1 MLISRVVAVSLAFGL
16 LPSIARADGCT
27 ARDYLAMPLPETQ
40 GRSMIAIALET
51 AYPGLKV
58 DDRARTLT
66 TGVQTLPLGI
76 VHSGHP
82 RARLANASIVDQFS
96 QIYPLAFDLTA
107 REKPWFDPGR
117 ARNDSLFRALYG
129 QTEAEVAALLK
140 RAEYQGPQ
148 RRARFAMNRRHC
160 AARQL
165 QAALDAL
172 LASGENFDR
181 YFTQVGG
188 SFNWRR
194 IAGTQ
199 RLSSH
204 SFGIAVDFNTQLG
217 GYWRWSGATEG
228 NAETYDNRYPA
239 ALVRQMERFGFI
251 WGGKWHHF
259 DGMHFEY
266 RPELI
271 LYARL
276 KTGSQND

>member
-1 MLISRVVAVSLAFGL
+1 M
-16 LPSIARADGCT
+16 
-27 ARDYLAMPLPETQ
+27 
-40 GRSMIAIALET
+40 
-51 AYPGLKV
+51 
-58 DDRARTLT
+58 
-66 TGVQTLPLGI
+66 
-76 VHSGHP
+76 
-82 RARLANASIVDQFS
+82 
-96 QIYPLAFDLTA
+96 
-107 REKPWFDPGR
+107 
-117 ARNDSLFRALYG
+117 
-129 QTEAEVAALLK
+129 K

-172 LASGENFDR
+172 LTSGENFDR

-217 GYWRWSGATEG
+217 AYWRWSGATEG
-228 NAETYDNRYPA
+228 NAGTYDNHYPA

-271 LYARL
+271 LYSRL